1 MRAKRRLI
9 GIAVCSVLAVTATA
23 CSGSGSSGSS
33 DSASPTASKAS
44 AKATKPAATPTAAP
58 TTSAP
63 AVAGPSIVLSFCDST
78 NRATR
83 KIQLID
89 PETGEVR
96 ETRSFTVEE
105 MTYHSLASC
114 NTNLA
119 GAQIRSAFDKNYD
132 NMAVQ
137 KTADDKSLRVGMVP
151 KDGSSVQEGEVNFQD
166 LSGLSDGDGFGP
178 PASQSIGAFGP
189 NGDLYFVQKTG
200 DHDGVLMSVGVNGG
214 APTAV
219 AGGGKSSI
227 DPADES
233 DVLYFLKN
241 GTKPD
246 YGDSPGISTVYS
258 SGGSYVISAGD
269 GTISYG
275 PNNGTTG
282 KTTEPEYGKTLWP
295 FGYVN
300 KTTFFGSG
308 DNQLYRA
315 TISGSKVK
323 TEKLLPEAD
332 GDVKEPTLSPDGKFI
347 VFVLEKADSRAL
359 WTVSTTPGSTPKPLS
374 TPMDRTAQGTGILD
388 WATVQ

>member
-1 MRAKRRLI
+1 
-9 GIAVCSVLAVTATA
+9 
-23 CSGSGSSGSS
+23 
-33 DSASPTASKAS
+33 
-44 AKATKPAATPTAAP
+44 
-58 TTSAP
+58 
-63 AVAGPSIVLSFCDST
+63 VLSFCDST

-83 KIQLID
+83 KIQFID

-96 ETRSFTVEE
+96 ETRSFTADADE
-105 MTYHSLASC
+105 TYRSLASC

-119 GAQIRSAFDKNYD
+119 GAQIRSAFDKNYG

-137 KTADDKSLRVGMVP
+137 KTADDKSLRAGIIP
-151 KDGSSVQEGEVNFQD
+151 QDGTSAQEGEVNFQD
-166 LSGLSDGDGFGP
+166 LSGLTGDGGFGP
-178 PASQSIGAFGP
+178 PANQSIGAFGP

-200 DHDGVLMSVGVNGG
+200 DHNGVLMSVSVNGG
-214 APTAV
+214 APAAV
-219 AGGGKSSI
+219 KGGDAGTI
-227 DPADES
+227 DPAEWS
-233 DVLYFLKN
+233 DQLYFPK
-241 GTKPD
+241 GSAKPELD
-246 YGDSPGISTVYS
+246 NSPGVSTVYS
-258 SGGSYVISAGD
+258 PDGSYVISAGD

-332 GDVKEPTLSPDGKFI
+332 GDVKEPTLSPDGKSI
-347 VFVLEKADSRAL
+347 VFILERDDSRAL
-359 WTVSTTPGSTPKPLS
+359 WTVSTAPGSTPKPLP